1 MKPHKVVSLP
11 PLSVTAMAVAAL
23 VLAACGGG
31 GGGGDMGPPP
41 PAANTAPTISAIA
54 GKVSDQDTVIGP
66 IDFSIG
72 DKESDAAM
80 LSITATADST
90 SVIPADGITFAGSGA
105 ARTITLTPLEAVTG
119 AVNVSIAVADPQ
131 GATTTRT
138 FGVTVNAKPA
148 SVREWSLAIFAQ
160 GENDSASEMNGYT
173 FAQDA
178 DDPAIYEPLIGAGE
192 E

>member
-1 MKPHKVVSLP
+1 MKSRKVVSLLP
-11 PLSVTAMAVAAL
+11 FAVTAL
-23 VLAACGGG
+23 VTACGG

-41 PAANTAPTISAIA
+41 PAANTAPTVSAIA
-54 GKVSDQDTVIGP
+54 AKAGDQDTVIGP

-72 DKESDAAM
+72 DKETDAAA
-80 LSITATADST
+80 LTVSVTADGV
-90 SVIPADGITFAGSGA
+90 SVVPADGITIAGSGT
-105 ARTITLTPLEAVTG
+105 ARTITLTPLEAATG
-119 AVNVSIAVADPQ
+119 TVNVSIAVADPQ

-148 SVREWSLAIFAQ
+148 SVREWSLAIFAKA
-160 GENDSASEMNGYT
+160 ENDEASVMNGYT

-178 DDPAIYEPLIGAGE
+178 DDPAIYEPLIGTGE